1 MINPIL
7 SANENEISIYI
18 HWPFCSKKC
27 PYCDFNSYTFSSI
40 DHKKWLDSYLKNIY
54 LSAKFYQGK
63 KIKSIFFGGGT
74 PSLMEANT
82 TFELINFFNNHNIK
96 NNHDK
101 IKEITLEAN
110 PSTFE
115 INKFKDFKNAGV
127 NRLSIGVQSFFEEN
141 LKFLGRNHNAKE
153 SILALNESNK
163 IFDNVSFDLIMGLPH
178 QSFDN
183 LKAEVAYAL
192 EFATSHLSLYQ
203 LTIEEGTAFYKN
215 KVKTTTE
222 ENAYK
227 FYDYIIN
234 SLNNK
239 GILQYEISNFAK
251 KGFESIHN
259 INYWIGG
266 QYVGIGPNAHGR
278 LFYNNN
284 WLATREF
291 KIPNKWLEQVEK
303 NEPLEE
309 SNTLSIKER
318 FEEIIIT
325 ALRLNRPLNKLL
337 YDNLDKSKVAK
348 LIDEKLITKTNDS
361 IITTTEGR
369 MCLNY
374 LIYSLLT

>member
-7 SANENEISIYI
+7 TANEKEISIYI

-40 DHKKWLDSYLKNIY
+40 DHKKWLDSYLQDI
-54 LSAKFYQGK
+54 SFTAKFYEGK

-74 PSLMEANT
+74 PSLMQPNT

-96 NNHDK
+96 NNHDT

-115 INKFKDFKNAGV
+115 INKFKDFKSAGI

-153 SILALNESNK
+153 SILALQESNK
-163 IFDNVSFDLIMGLPH
+163 IFDNVSFDLIMGLPN
-178 QSFDN
+178 QSFEN
-183 LKAEVAYAL
+183 LQAEVAYAL

-215 KVKTTTE
+215 KVKTATE

-251 KGFESIHN
+251 EGFESTHN
-259 INYWIGG
+259 LNYWLGG

-284 WLATREF
+284 WIATREF
-291 KIPNKWLEQVEK
+291 KIPNKWLEQIEK
-303 NEPLEE
+303 NHPFEE
-309 SNTLSIKER
+309 FNTLSIQER

-325 ALRLNRPLNKLL
+325 ALRLNRPLNKIL
-337 YDNLDKSKVAK
+337 YDNLDKNKVAK
-348 LIDEKLITKTNDS
+348 LIEEKLLIEIDDS
-361 IITTTEGR
+361 IITTIEGR

-374 LIYSLLT
+374 LIYNLLT